1 MRRKNLNFRKISN
14 CFYDSFHG
22 FLRESRNNQIVEN
35 MIYLR
40 LKCIFSNQRLLTVES
55 FLGIFKEL
63 MDNPLEPLAE
73 KWRFPFL
80 IRKKTRTSSFNTASD
95 FSWLEVVLQN
105 PSLKKLNHLLLSDP
119 IFIIYAAAT
128 PERGE
133 ASSGSYAFYQQGQ
146 GAKYVLSIRKAP
158 DICNRIRRRST
169 DDIR

>member
-73 KWRFPFL
+73 K
-80 IRKKTRTSSFNTASD
+80 
-95 FSWLEVVLQN
+95 
-105 PSLKKLNHLLLSDP
+105 
-119 IFIIYAAAT
+119 
-128 PERGE
+128 
-133 ASSGSYAFYQQGQ
+133 
-146 GAKYVLSIRKAP
+146 
-158 DICNRIRRRST
+158 
-169 DDIR
+169 